1 MLPRVRAACSTHLC
15 LPQAADM
22 PALLLSLLTSA
33 VAAGPSLDVT
43 PWNSTTDRLLLYTL
57 GKTGSTS
64 LELAFGCLT
73 GRSRLPFVRNIAADG
88 IWRDDQYL
96 ALETPPRG
104 FKTHVASVA
113 QRMVE
118 MVRPQDTNLWM
129 IIPVR
134 DTLARAMSDFFETL
148 DTQYVG
154 PAVRNWSLAQIM
166 SRYKTLEPHMVGR
179 SIIDTLQQ
187 VLGERVDWLPRF
199 DPSSHDLWAVRG
211 TLRLLIVRAEDS
223 THWPSIV
230 ERRMGV
236 KIQLP
241 SAANSG
247 EDKWYGELYQAFKS
261 GYVSEVETVRR
272 ALKSTD
278 MRLLYTEDETN
289 RFAASALHL
298 R

>member
-1 MLPRVRAACSTHLC
+1 
-15 LPQAADM
+15 M

-33 VAAGPSLDVT
+33 VAGPSLDVT

-73 GRSRLPFVRNIAADG
+73 GRPRLPFVRN
-88 IWRDDQYL
+88 DDQYL

-118 MVRPQDTNLWM
+118 MVRPQDSNLWM

-134 DTLARAMSDFFETL
+134 DTLARAKSDFFQNL
-148 DTQYVG
+148 DSGYVG
-154 PAVRNWSLAQIM
+154 PAARNWSLAQIM
-166 SRYKTLEPHMVGR
+166 SRYNTLEPRLVGI

-223 THWPSIV
+223 THWPSII

-236 KIQLP
+236 EIRLP

-247 EDKWYGELYQAFKS
+247 GDKWYGELYQAFKS

-278 MRLLYTEDETN
+278 MRLLYNEDETN
-289 RFAASALHL
+289 RFAASALLL